1 MENYNLVYVL
11 GRKMV
16 DMFNDSMIVTHRNN
30 DTDNETNNRYDGA
43 VSLSEQINI
52 LWNMCKQNPE

>member
-11 GRKMV
+11 GKKMV
-16 DMFNDSMIVTHRNN
+16 DMFNDSMIVTYRNN
-30 DTDNETNNRYDGA
+30 DTDNETNNRY

-52 LWNMCKQNPE
+52 LWNMYKQNPE

>member
-16 DMFNDSMIVTHRNN
+16 DMFNDSMIVTYRNN
-30 DTDNETNNRYDGA
+30 DTDNETYNRY

-52 LWNMCKQNPE
+52 L